1 MKATIPYVE
10 KKFEEFNRLMFD
22 GRLPMLPIELSDAK
36 TFLGV
41 CVYKKR
47 RTLLGKTVC
56 YDFKLRINTRI
67 DLDEA
72 EVEDIIIHEMI
83 HYNIGYHRIVDT
95 SAHGRVFRQMMKGI
109 NERFGRHIRVSHKPT
124 AEQKEQLYGD
134 KRRWHMVAFVVFK
147 DGRTGIKVLP
157 RIAEK
162 VVNYYNWW
170 AGRAAS
176 RASSCI
182 GRTMFSS
189 TGIPTHRLCGCTILT
204 GRRPRGIWLRRNDGY
219 VMARGFS
226 RNRPRWPF
234 TRYSTPRLYW
244 RIGERCIYR
253 GVHRCIISGRLRCL
267 R

>member
-1 MKATIPYVE
+1 MKATIPYIE

-22 GRLPMLPIELSDAK
+22 DRLPKLPVELSDAK

-83 HYNIGYHRIVDT
+83 HYYIGYHGIVDT
-95 SAHGRVFRQMMKGI
+95 SAHGRVFREMMKGI
-109 NERFGRHIRVSHKPT
+109 NERFGRHIKVSHRPT
-124 AEQKEQLYGD
+124 QEQKEQLCGN
-134 KRRWHMVAFVVFK
+134 RRRLRMVAFVVFK

-162 VVNYYNWW
+162 VANYYNVM
-170 AGRAAS
+170 GRE
-176 RASSCI
+176 SCI
-182 GRTMFSS
+182 ERIEMYMTDDVFFNRYPSS
-189 TGIPTHRLCGCTILT
+189 SA
-204 GRRPRGIWLRRNDGY
+204 LRVHYIDRAEAERHLAGAERWVCDG
-219 VMARGFS
+219 VTVS
-226 RNRPRWPF
+226 PIEN
-234 TRYSTPRLYW
+234 
-244 RIGERCIYR
+244 
-253 GVHRCIISGRLRCL
+253 
-267 R
+267 

>member
-10 KKFEEFNRLMFD
+10 KRFEEFNRLMFD

-83 HYNIGYHRIVDT
+83 HYYIGFHGIVDT
-95 SAHGRVFRQMMKGI
+95 SAHGRVFREMMKGI

-162 VVNYYNWW
+162 VVNYYNVV
-170 AGRAAS
+170 GRE
-176 RASSCI
+176 SCI
-182 GRTMFSS
+182 EGIELYRTDDVFFNRYPSS
-189 TGIPTHRLCGCTILT
+189 SA
-204 GRRPRGIWLRRNDGY
+204 LRVHYIDRAEAERHLAGAERWVCDG
-219 VMARGFS
+219 
-226 RNRPRWPF
+226 
-234 TRYSTPRLYW
+234 TRVFK
-244 RIGERCIYR
+244 E
-253 GVHRCIISGRLRCL
+253 
-267 R
+267 

>member
-83 HYNIGYHRIVDT
+83 HYYIGYHGIVDT
-95 SAHGRVFRQMMKGI
+95 SAHGRVFREMMKGI

-134 KRRWHMVAFVVFK
+134 KRRWRMVAFVVFK

-162 VVNYYNWW
+162 VVNYYNVVGRESTIEGIELYRTDDVFFNRYPNSSALRVHYIDRAEAERHL
-170 AGRAAS
+170 AGAERWV
-176 RASSCI
+176 C
-182 GRTMFSS
+182 
-189 TGIPTHRLCGCTILT
+189 
-204 GRRPRGIWLRRNDGY
+204 DG
-219 VMARGFS
+219 
-226 RNRPRWPF
+226 
-234 TRYSTPRLYW
+234 TR
-244 RIGERCIYR
+244 IFKE
-253 GVHRCIISGRLRCL
+253 
-267 R
+267 

>member
-41 CVYKKR
+41 CLYKKR

-83 HYNIGYHRIVDT
+83 HYYIGFHGIVDT
-95 SAHGRVFRQMMKGI
+95 SAHGRVFREMMKGI
-109 NERFGRHIRVSHKPT
+109 NERFGRHIKVSHKPT
-124 AEQKEQLYGD
+124 AEQKEQLCGNR
-134 KRRWHMVAFVVFK
+134 RRWRMVAFVVFK

-162 VVNYYNWW
+162 VVNYYNVV
-170 AGRAAS
+170 GRE
-176 RASSCI
+176 SCI
-182 GRTMFSS
+182 ERIELYRTDDVFFNRYPNSS
-189 TGIPTHRLCGCTILT
+189 A
-204 GRRPRGIWLRRNDGY
+204 LRVHYIDRAEAERHLAGAKRWVCDG
-219 VMARGFS
+219 VTVS
-226 RNRPRWPF
+226 PIEN
-234 TRYSTPRLYW
+234 
-244 RIGERCIYR
+244 
-253 GVHRCIISGRLRCL
+253 
-267 R
+267 